1 MPKSAQIFYKPLS
14 FINTSKYQ
22 NTELE
27 WVSGDFGYQE
37 SSNGYCEKNHYGDF
51 SVRLIFI
58 SNTPGYMC
66 RRQRH

>member
-1 MPKSAQIFYKPLS
+1 MLFMPKSAQIFYKPLS

-37 SSNGYCEKNHYGDF
+37 S
-51 SVRLIFI
+51 
-58 SNTPGYMC
+58 
-66 RRQRH
+66 